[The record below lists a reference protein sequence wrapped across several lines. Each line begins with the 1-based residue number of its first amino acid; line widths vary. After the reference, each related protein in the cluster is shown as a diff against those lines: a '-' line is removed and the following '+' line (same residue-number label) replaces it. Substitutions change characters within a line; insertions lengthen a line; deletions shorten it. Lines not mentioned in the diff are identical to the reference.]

1 MNAGH
6 CLSRCF
12 RRFLA
17 APHEPVAA
25 ARGRE
30 RVKEGRS

>member
-6 CLSRCF
+6 CLSR
-12 RRFLA
+12 RFPA
-17 APHEPVAA
+17 TPHEPVAA